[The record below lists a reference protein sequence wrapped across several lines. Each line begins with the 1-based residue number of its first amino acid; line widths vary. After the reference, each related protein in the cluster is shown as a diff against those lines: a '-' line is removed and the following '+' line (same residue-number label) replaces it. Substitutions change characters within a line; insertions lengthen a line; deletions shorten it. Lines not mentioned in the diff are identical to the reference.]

1 MTGWDGIPDH
11 PDRDGWHWID
21 YAGWPEPRYWFAPR
35 PPITVAGYRRGGS
48 PSDPMPWL
56 TAHARYLGPC
66 IPPGGP

>member
-11 PDRDGWHWID
+11 PDRNGWHWID

-35 PPITVAGYRRGGS
+35 PPITVAGYWRGGS

-56 TAHARYLGPC
+56 TAHARYLGQC